1 MSSNDGMNEETPLE
15 DTLRHFWKDEKYH
28 DVKLSC
34 SDGAVVGANRC
45 ALSLRSEVFSKMLFG
60 HFKKSQTI
68 LAKVSSSE
76 RVTVHYSGHVVDA
89 LVEFIHTDSSDLL
102 APKSG
107 YMHKHGEKTS
117 EELQEKM
124 SALVSLTAAAHFYNL
139 PKLHKK
145 ACNSIVH
152 LLDKMPSLALIVVEA
167 GAADNSALLT
177 AAKRKAL
184 TIIRTREG
192 ISKEDST
199 LVANISE
206 TALEFFLQDDS
217 ETPRKQHL
225 LFEILQHWVG
235 EDEER
240 KTIAKEL
247 VHNHICLEK
256 LDPDF
261 LTSSVLPSGFCKTQ
275 QLMQAFQIQARAA
288 KEKHGMFARP
298 FTPSRAVWT
307 SSGSI
312 TSTCEEFKTDLLKF
326 PPIKDKTV
334 RWTVEILND
343 AENVWLGIV
352 KAGLDCACF
361 DCLVGPGAGVAYS
374 GKGSVLNSQTHCPKF
389 DTGPKSLSR

>member
-1 MSSNDGMNEETPLE
+1 
-15 DTLRHFWKDEKYH
+15 
-28 DVKLSC
+28 
-34 SDGAVVGANRC
+34 
-45 ALSLRSEVFSKMLFG
+45 
-60 HFKKSQTI
+60 
-68 LAKVSSSE
+68 
-76 RVTVHYSGHVVDA
+76 
-89 LVEFIHTDSSDLL
+89 
-102 APKSG
+102 
-107 YMHKHGEKTS
+107 
-117 EELQEKM
+117 
-124 SALVSLTAAAHFYNL
+124 
-139 PKLHKK
+139 
-145 ACNSIVH
+145 
-152 LLDKMPSLALIVVEA
+152 MPSLALIVVEA

-217 ETPRKQHL
+217 ETPREQHL

-389 DTGPKSLSR
+389 DTGSKVTFTLIITGLEQVSTVSLVGSVDGGRPFIVAVLARDAWLKEGAIPAVSTKSRGSVRLLSINELK